1 MSEAGAHRSGFIALV
16 GRPNVGKSTLLNQ
29 ILGEKIAIISD
40 KPQTTRTRILGV
52 RHLPKAQL
60 VFLDTPGIHK
70 PLYRLNQ
77 RMVRVALEVLDE
89 VDLVFFLVE
98 ATEGVGGGDR
108 YVVERLK
115 ERAVPAVLVINK
127 VDLVQKGRLLPLI
140 DAYRQMHEFA
150 EIVPISA
157 LTGDGVNRLVDIAV
171 RFMPVGPV
179 YFEDDIV
186 TDQPMQLLAA
196 EFIREKILQKTRD
209 ELPFSVAVQIESFI
223 EEEARFSER
232 RSGDPLQ
239 DSEATER
246 VSVGPEGEGAGG
258 EGRVSAHPGPGKEEA
273 VWASGREGDISG
285 AMGKGSVPAGPGHG
299 KEEAALTAS
308 GRAGDISGGIAGRK
322 RGKRLARVSAIVYVE
337 KESQKAIV
345 IGKRG
350 ELLKAVGTE
359 ARIEMERLFGMK
371 VFLQL
376 WVKVKEGW
384 RQDEQMLSTLGY

>member
-77 RMVRVALEVLDE
+77 RMVRVALNVLDE

-98 ATEGVGGGDR
+98 ATEGVGAGDR

-115 ERAVPAVLVINK
+115 ERAVPVVLVINK

-150 EIVPISA
+150 EIVPVSA
-157 LTGDGVNRLVDIAV
+157 LTGDGVNRLVEIAV
-171 RFMPVGPV
+171 RFMPAGPV
-179 YFEDDIV
+179 YFEDDVV

-209 ELPFSVAVQIESFI
+209 ELPFSVAVQIESFT
-223 EEEARFSER
+223 EE
-232 RSGDPLQ
+232 GQ
-239 DSEATER
+239 
-246 VSVGPEGEGAGG
+246 
-258 EGRVSAHPGPGKEEA
+258 
-273 VWASGREGDISG
+273 
-285 AMGKGSVPAGPGHG
+285 
-299 KEEAALTAS
+299 
-308 GRAGDISGGIAGRK
+308 
-322 RGKRLARVSAIVYVE
+322 LARIAAIVYVE

-384 RQDEQMLSTLGY
+384 RQDEQMLSALGY

>member
-1 MSEAGAHRSGFIALV
+1 
-16 GRPNVGKSTLLNQ
+16 
-29 ILGEKIAIISD
+29 
-40 KPQTTRTRILGV
+40 
-52 RHLPKAQL
+52 
-60 VFLDTPGIHK
+60 
-70 PLYRLNQ
+70 
-77 RMVRVALEVLDE
+77 
-89 VDLVFFLVE
+89 VDLVFFLVD
-98 ATEGVGGGDR
+98 ATEGVGAGDR

-115 ERAVPAVLVINK
+115 ERAVPTVLVINK

-140 DAYRQMHEFA
+140 DTYRQMHEFA
-150 EIVPISA
+150 EIVPVSA
-157 LTGDGVNRLVDIAV
+157 LTGDGVNRLVEIAV

-232 RSGDPLQ
+232 RSGEPLP
-239 DSEATER
+239 EA
-246 VSVGPEGEGAGG
+246 GE
-258 EGRVSAHPGPGKEEA
+258 EGRVSARAGNGKEEA

-285 AMGKGSVPAGPGHG
+285 A
-299 KEEAALTAS
+299 
-308 GRAGDISGGIAGRK
+308 IAGRK
-322 RGKRLARVSAIVYVE
+322 RDGRLARVSAIVYVE

-384 RQDEQMLSTLGY
+384 RQDEHMLSTLGY

>member
-1 MSEAGAHRSGFIALV
+1 MLVRVGTSLPCPPEEAWAILLAWERQADWMLDADRVEVVSQEREGV
-16 GRPNVGKSTLLNQ
+16 GVRLAV
-29 ILGEKIAIISD
+29 
-40 KPQTTRTRILGV
+40 RTRILGV

-77 RMVRVALEVLDE
+77 RMVRVALNVLDE

-98 ATEGVGGGDR
+98 ATEGVGAGDR

-115 ERAVPAVLVINK
+115 ERAVPTVLVINK

-150 EIVPISA
+150 EIVPVSA
-157 LTGDGVNRLVDIAV
+157 LTGDGVSQLVEIAV
-171 RFMPVGPV
+171 RFMPAGPV
-179 YFEDDIV
+179 YFEDDVV

-209 ELPFSVAVQIESFI
+209 ELPFSVAVQIESFT
-223 EEEARFSER
+223 EE
-232 RSGDPLQ
+232 
-239 DSEATER
+239 
-246 VSVGPEGEGAGG
+246 
-258 EGRVSAHPGPGKEEA
+258 GK
-273 VWASGREGDISG
+273 
-285 AMGKGSVPAGPGHG
+285 
-299 KEEAALTAS
+299 
-308 GRAGDISGGIAGRK
+308 
-322 RGKRLARVSAIVYVE
+322 LARIAAIVYVE

-371 VFLQL
+371 VFLEL

-384 RQDEQMLSTLGY
+384 RQDERMLTALGY

>member
-89 VDLVFFLVE
+89 VDLAFFMVQV
-98 ATEGVGGGDR
+98 TEGVGAGDR
-108 YVVERLK
+108 YVLEHLK
-115 ERAVPAVLVINK
+115 KRASPVVLVINK
-127 VDLVQKGRLLPLI
+127 VDLVQKRRILPLI
-140 DAYRQMHEFA
+140 DAYRQMHEFE

-157 LTGDGVNRLVDIAV
+157 LTGDGVERLLELAL
-171 RFMPVGPV
+171 RFMPQGPV
-179 YFEDDIV
+179 YFKDDMV
-186 TDQPMQLLAA
+186 TDQPMQVLAA
-196 EFIREKILQKTRD
+196 ELIREKILHKTRD
-209 ELPFSVAVQIESFI
+209 ELPFSVAVQIESF
-223 EEEARFSER
+223 
-232 RSGDPLQ
+232 
-239 DSEATER
+239 
-246 VSVGPEGEGAGG
+246 
-258 EGRVSAHPGPGKEEA
+258 KEE
-273 VWASGREGDISG
+273 G
-285 AMGKGSVPAGPGHG
+285 
-299 KEEAALTAS
+299 
-308 GRAGDISGGIAGRK
+308 
-322 RGKRLARVSAIVYVE
+322 RLARIAAIIYVE
-337 KESQKAIV
+337 KESQKPIV

-359 ARIEMERLFGMK
+359 ARIDMEHLFGMK

-384 RQDEQMLSTLGY
+384 RQDDQMLTALGY

>member
-98 ATEGVGGGDR
+98 ATEGVGAGDR
-108 YVVERLK
+108 YVIERLK
-115 ERAVPAVLVINK
+115 ERAVPVVLVINK

-150 EIVPISA
+150 EIVPVSA
-157 LTGDGVNRLVDIAV
+157 LTGDGVNRLVEIAV
-171 RFMPVGPV
+171 QFMPAGPV
-179 YFEDDIV
+179 YFEDDVV

-223 EEEARFSER
+223 EEEARL
-232 RSGDPLQ
+232 GAP
-239 DSEATER
+239 
-246 VSVGPEGEGAGG
+246 GAGG
-258 EGRVSAHPGPGKEEA
+258 CKEE
-273 VWASGREGDISG
+273 
-285 AMGKGSVPAGPGHG
+285 GK
-299 KEEAALTAS
+299 
-308 GRAGDISGGIAGRK
+308 
-322 RGKRLARVSAIVYVE
+322 LARIAAIVYVE

-384 RQDEQMLSTLGY
+384 RQDEQMLSALGY

>member
-77 RMVRVALEVLDE
+77 RMVRVALDVLDE

-157 LTGDGVNRLVDIAV
+157 LTGDGVNRLVEIAV
-171 RFMPVGPV
+171 RFMPEGPV

-209 ELPFSVAVQIESFI
+209 ELPFSVAVQIESFT
-223 EEEARFSER
+223 EEDARLHEP

-239 DSEATER
+239 GREAT
-246 VSVGPEGEGAGG
+246 GTQ
-258 EGRVSAHPGPGKEEA
+258 
-273 VWASGREGDISG
+273 AS
-285 AMGKGSVPAGPGHG
+285 
-299 KEEAALTAS
+299 
-308 GRAGDISGGIAGRK
+308 
-322 RGKRLARVSAIVYVE
+322 RLARVSAIVYVE

-350 ELLKAVGTE
+350 ELLKSVGTE

-371 VFLQL
+371 VFLQ
-376 WVKVKEGW
+376 
-384 RQDEQMLSTLGY
+384 

>member
-98 ATEGVGGGDR
+98 ATEGVGAGDR

-115 ERAVPAVLVINK
+115 ERAVPVVLVINK

-150 EIVPISA
+150 EIVPVSA
-157 LTGDGVNRLVDIAV
+157 LTGDGVNRLVEIAV
-171 RFMPVGPV
+171 RFMPAGPV
-179 YFEDDIV
+179 YFEDDVV

-209 ELPFSVAVQIESFI
+209 ELPFSVAVQIESFT
-223 EEEARFSER
+223 EE
-232 RSGDPLQ
+232 
-239 DSEATER
+239 
-246 VSVGPEGEGAGG
+246 
-258 EGRVSAHPGPGKEEA
+258 GK
-273 VWASGREGDISG
+273 
-285 AMGKGSVPAGPGHG
+285 
-299 KEEAALTAS
+299 
-308 GRAGDISGGIAGRK
+308 
-322 RGKRLARVSAIVYVE
+322 LARIAAIVYVE
-337 KESQKAIV
+337 KESQKGIV

-371 VFLQL
+371 VFLEL

-384 RQDEQMLSTLGY
+384 RQDERMLTALGY

>member
-77 RMVRVALEVLDE
+77 RMVRVALDVLDE

-98 ATEGVGGGDR
+98 ATEGVGAGDR

-115 ERAVPAVLVINK
+115 ERAVPVVLVINK

-140 DAYRQMHEFA
+140 DTYRRMHEFA
-150 EIVPISA
+150 EIVPVSA
-157 LTGDGVNRLVDIAV
+157 LTGDGVNRLVEIAV
-171 RFMPVGPV
+171 RFMPAGPV
-179 YFEDDIV
+179 YFEDDVV

-209 ELPFSVAVQIESFI
+209 ELPFSVAVQIESFT
-223 EEEARFSER
+223 EE
-232 RSGDPLQ
+232 
-239 DSEATER
+239 
-246 VSVGPEGEGAGG
+246 
-258 EGRVSAHPGPGKEEA
+258 GK
-273 VWASGREGDISG
+273 
-285 AMGKGSVPAGPGHG
+285 
-299 KEEAALTAS
+299 
-308 GRAGDISGGIAGRK
+308 
-322 RGKRLARVSAIVYVE
+322 LARIAAIVYVE

-384 RQDEQMLSTLGY
+384 RQDERMLTALGY

>member
-77 RMVRVALEVLDE
+77 RMVRVALDVLDE

-98 ATEGVGGGDR
+98 ATEGVGAGDR

-115 ERAVPAVLVINK
+115 ERAVPVVLVINK

-140 DAYRQMHEFA
+140 DTYRQMHEFA
-150 EIVPISA
+150 EIVPVSA
-157 LTGDGVNRLVDIAV
+157 LTGDGVNRLVEIAV
-171 RFMPVGPV
+171 RFMPAGPV
-179 YFEDDIV
+179 YFEDDVV

-209 ELPFSVAVQIESFI
+209 ELPFSVAVQIESFT
-223 EEEARFSER
+223 EE
-232 RSGDPLQ
+232 GQ
-239 DSEATER
+239 
-246 VSVGPEGEGAGG
+246 
-258 EGRVSAHPGPGKEEA
+258 
-273 VWASGREGDISG
+273 
-285 AMGKGSVPAGPGHG
+285 
-299 KEEAALTAS
+299 
-308 GRAGDISGGIAGRK
+308 
-322 RGKRLARVSAIVYVE
+322 LARIAAIVYVE

-384 RQDEQMLSTLGY
+384 RQDERMLTALGY

>member
-77 RMVRVALEVLDE
+77 RMVRVALNVLDE

-98 ATEGVGGGDR
+98 ATEGVGAGDR

-115 ERAVPAVLVINK
+115 ERAVPVVLVINK

-140 DAYRQMHEFA
+140 DTYRRMHEFA
-150 EIVPISA
+150 EIVPVSA
-157 LTGDGVNRLVDIAV
+157 LTGDGVNRLVEIAV
-171 RFMPVGPV
+171 RFMPAGPV
-179 YFEDDIV
+179 YFEDDVV

-209 ELPFSVAVQIESFI
+209 ELPFSVAVQIESFT
-223 EEEARFSER
+223 EE
-232 RSGDPLQ
+232 GQ
-239 DSEATER
+239 
-246 VSVGPEGEGAGG
+246 
-258 EGRVSAHPGPGKEEA
+258 
-273 VWASGREGDISG
+273 
-285 AMGKGSVPAGPGHG
+285 
-299 KEEAALTAS
+299 
-308 GRAGDISGGIAGRK
+308 
-322 RGKRLARVSAIVYVE
+322 LARIAAIVYVE

-384 RQDEQMLSTLGY
+384 RQDERMLTALGY